1 MPNYQYASEWLNF
14 ARKHLETAELL
25 YRENHYP
32 DIIAIELHQ
41 TIEKSFKAVL
51 AFNGVR
57 IIRSHNLLELHKLCN
72 NYIDLSI
79 QDTDSLMEINDY
91 YEAERYPG
99 PKYSLPEV
107 NEIEKNLAISNQLYS
122 SIASYIQ
129 KTPE

>member
-1 MPNYQYASEWLNF
+1 
-14 ARKHLETAELL
+14 
-25 YRENHYP
+25 
-32 DIIAIELHQ
+32 
-41 TIEKSFKAVL
+41 
-51 AFNGVR
+51 
-57 IIRSHNLLELHKLCN
+57 
-72 NYIDLSI
+72 
-79 QDTDSLMEINDY
+79 MEINDY